1 VSLANNSKI
10 WSKRTSNKNDNY
22 KEMDRKHT
30 GTKYSK
36 KLDNRYIVVLGS
48 ETESSVQLKYFVAST
63 KFQKSYKNA
72 RIHFDSTQ
80 N

>member
-1 VSLANNSKI
+1 
-10 WSKRTSNKNDNY
+10 
-22 KEMDRKHT
+22 MDRKHT

-48 ETESSVQLKYFVAST
+48 ETESSVQLKYFVASS